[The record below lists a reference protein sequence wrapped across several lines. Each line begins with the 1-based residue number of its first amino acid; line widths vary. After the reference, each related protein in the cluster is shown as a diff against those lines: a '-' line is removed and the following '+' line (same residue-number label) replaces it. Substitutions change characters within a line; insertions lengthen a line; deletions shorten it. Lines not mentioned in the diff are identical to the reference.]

1 MSAYVPEHVYHPHAW
16 AKHQIHR
23 WKAGEAL
30 HPETK
35 AEAQKGNQYASRQIG
50 DKQPADRF
58 TADIAAKTGQSEDAI
73 QRDTKPGI
81 DSMAGVMDLGGVFFL
96 TLDCKDRAAIAYTIE
111 RLINL
116 LDGLDG
122 DLDFEIEELEEQ
134 HDAEAEDAEPNGD
147 EGDYGRCEDDA
158 RADELYRVPFG
169 PLTGGQGL

>member
-1 MSAYVPEHVYHPHAW
+1 MSAYVPEHVYHPHSW

-23 WKAGEAL
+23 WKANEAL

-35 AEAQKGNQYASRQIG
+35 NGANQHSSLRQVGEPSDIFNADTSAERV
-50 DKQPADRF
+50 
-58 TADIAAKTGQSEDAI
+58 QSERAV
-73 QRDTKPGI
+73 QRDAEPRSV
-81 DSMAGVMDLGGVFFL
+81 SMSAVMEVGGVFFL
-96 TLDCKDRAAIAYTIE
+96 TLDCNDRAGIAYTIE

-116 LDGLDG
+116 LDGWDG
-122 DLDFEIEELEEQ
+122 DPDFEIEELEEQ